1 MPISA
6 SDYQSSLGQN
16 PPGTL
21 SNFNPGEYG
30 DVYNIPVVA
39 QQDTYTVTTG
49 DATPG
54 WVATIVNDANGDTA
68 NVTFNPETLAGVA
81 SATTADA
88 ARALRDAWNANPRLL
103 EFGRA
108 SLDSASVVRVIY
120 NDDRVSYTLT
130 VVEAGSGAGTV
141 DIDVANAVTQIEV
154 GTFAFRPLNAAIT
167 AGADPLSLVSAAGA
181 ALEQFVGGI
190 VRRGSLE
197 GQDIRT
203 STLTYPVYGPSQ
215 NVPVAQ
221 RARMAIRAAV
231 AVTVVSPVSAVI
243 SAGAGERNGWLTTG
257 TGLVLTSG
265 VKITRGAPAGGI
277 AVVEFSIA

>member
-6 SDYQSSLGQN
+6 SDYQSSLGNN

-21 SNFNPGEYG
+21 SNFNPGEFG

-49 DATPG
+49 AADTG
-54 WVATIVNDANGDTA
+54 WVATVVNDANGDTA
-68 NVTFNPETLAGVA
+68 NLSFDPVTLAGVA

-88 ARALRDAWNANPRLL
+88 ARALRDTWNANPRLL

-108 SLDSASVVRVIY
+108 SLDSASVVRIAY

-130 VVEAGSGAGTV
+130 VVEGGIGAGTV

-154 GTFAFRPLNAAIT
+154 GTFAFRNLDVAI
-167 AGADPLSLVSAAGA
+167 AAGTDPR
-181 ALEQFVGGI
+181 ALVTATSAVIEQYVGGI
-190 VRRGSLE
+190 TRRGSLE

-221 RARMAIRAAV
+221 RARMSIRTAV
-231 AVTVVSPVSAVI
+231 AVNVTDPPSAVTT
-243 SAGAGERNGWLTTG
+243 AGAGNRVGWLTTG
-257 TGLVLTSG
+257 AGLTLTNT
-265 VKITRGAPAGGI
+265 KITRGAAAGGI